1 VRILHVIDSLE
12 FGGAEK
18 VLVAL
23 ANGFARQHEVS
34 VCCVSR
40 IGDLVRELD
49 PRIEVCCM
57 NRPEGNDYLLP
68 WRLARRMQRQRYD
81 VVHTHNWGVFLEGG
95 IAGWLART
103 PVAIHTVHGPYAP
116 RGPGAVQWA
125 KRVFRHTVERLI
137 ALRFRRVV
145 AVSDSIRK
153 YIPQTVGIDR
163 ERVCTVHNGIEGMA
177 TPLAANAGPTRFIAV
192 GRLDAIKNHAMM
204 IHAFAGVVARG
215 VRARLTI
222 VGDGPQRGAI
232 EALVDAL
239 GLRGQIELTGFRT
252 DVSELLA
259 QADVFVLSS
268 HYEGISI
275 ALLEAMRAG
284 LTAVATRVG
293 GVPETVV
300 SAQTG
305 LLVDDAD
312 EAAFAQAM
320 ERLAAS
326 PTLRREMGLA
336 AQALQQREFSL
347 DTMLERY
354 DALYAGQV
362 VTS

>member
-1 VRILHVIDSLE
+1 
-12 FGGAEK
+12 
-18 VLVAL
+18 
-23 ANGFARQHEVS
+23 
-34 VCCVSR
+34 
-40 IGDLVRELD
+40 
-49 PRIEVCCM
+49 
-57 NRPEGNDYLLP
+57 
-68 WRLARRMQRQRYD
+68 
-81 VVHTHNWGVFLEGG
+81 
-95 IAGWLART
+95 
-103 PVAIHTVHGPYAP
+103 
-116 RGPGAVQWA
+116 
-125 KRVFRHTVERLI
+125 
-137 ALRFRRVV
+137 VV

-192 GRLDAIKNHAMM
+192 GRLDAIKKHALM

-284 LTAVATRVG
+284 LPAVATRVG